1 MSQSQLV
8 AYGVCVTYR
17 ADSILSWRK
26 GKQGRLG
33 ILSACACVFFLFLV
47 LVTAVVAGH
56 VCCAIVCV
64 WLCIHSAGT
73 WITCF
78 VCDGTTTT
86 AAMEQC
92 FND

>member
-33 ILSACACVFFLFLV
+33 ILSACACVFFSFSSI
-47 LVTAVVAGH
+47 GH
-56 VCCAIVCV
+56 SSCCRARLLCHCVCV
-64 WLCIHSAGT
+64 VVYPECWYMDYLLC
-73 WITCF
+73 
-78 VCDGTTTT
+78 
-86 AAMEQC
+86 M
-92 FND
+92 